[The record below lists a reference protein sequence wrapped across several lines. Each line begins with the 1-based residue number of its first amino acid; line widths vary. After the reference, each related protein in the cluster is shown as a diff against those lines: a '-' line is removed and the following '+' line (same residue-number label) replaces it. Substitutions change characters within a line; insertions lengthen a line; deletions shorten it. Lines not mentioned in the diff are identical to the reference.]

1 MRSARTC
8 ARDDRDGSRQR
19 GSVVTL
25 ILAERI
31 PSNMNRSQL
40 IALVFAILM
49 MTSMVAG
56 SAIAM
61 F

>member
-1 MRSARTC
+1 M
-8 ARDDRDGSRQR
+8 
-19 GSVVTL
+19 TL